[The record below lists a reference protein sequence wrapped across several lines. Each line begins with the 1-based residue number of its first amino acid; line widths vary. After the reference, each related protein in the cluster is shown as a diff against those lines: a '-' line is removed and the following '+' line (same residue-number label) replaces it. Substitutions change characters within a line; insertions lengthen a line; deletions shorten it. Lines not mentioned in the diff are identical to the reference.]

1 MQNAHIF
8 ILRKCKEITA
18 RVYLASTLAGLDVV
32 GMLEIV
38 QKVLFITTVILSE
51 ILKNRIKDQ
60 NLIIKIHIILN
71 MYTRDKDIQ
80 IIYIAVGVGERIHK
94 RHTFG

>member
-1 MQNAHIF
+1 MNDVTNSIFHINLMQDAHIF
-8 ILRKCKEITA
+8 ILRKCKEIAA

-51 ILKNRIKDQ
+51 ILEKKKKGSKFDYQNPYNIK
-60 NLIIKIHIILN
+60 
-71 MYTRDKDIQ
+71 Y
-80 IIYIAVGVGERIHK
+80 VHK
-94 RHTFG
+94 G